1 MNGGKNDVRCNHNRN
16 LFKGYFGIS
25 ILILLRKMDD
35 SFGGTKVK
43 YLIVTSRFKEWLQ
56 NNVSL
61 TTFRDF

>member
-43 YLIVTSRFKEWLQ
+43 YLIVTSRFKE
-56 NNVSL
+56 
-61 TTFRDF
+61 